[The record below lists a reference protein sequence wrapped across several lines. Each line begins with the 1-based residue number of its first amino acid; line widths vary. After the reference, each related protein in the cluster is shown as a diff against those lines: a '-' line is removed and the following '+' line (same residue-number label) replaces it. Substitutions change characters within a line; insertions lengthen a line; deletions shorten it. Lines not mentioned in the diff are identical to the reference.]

1 MADHNSTQAHHGH
14 HITSIWILG
23 RTFLLLAL
31 LMGLTIGAAE
41 IPKSF
46 AGLSWMLENSLLM
59 NMIALTI
66 AVIKAVLVISIFM
79 GLKYSSKL
87 TKLYALGGF
96 VWLTLMG
103 ITLIDYYSRP
113 WEPVVGWDAEHSTAL
128 PRNRQAKE

>member
-1 MADHNSTQAHHGH
+1 M
-14 HITSIWILG
+14 WVLG
-23 RTFLLLAL
+23 RTFLLLIL

-41 IPKSF
+41 GPQHI

-59 NMIALTI
+59 NIIALTI

-87 TKLYALGGF
+87 TKLYAIGGF
-96 VWLTLMG
+96 VWLTLIG

-113 WEPVVGWDAEHSTAL
+113 WEPVVGWDAEQSTAL
-128 PRNRQAKE
+128 PRNRHTKE